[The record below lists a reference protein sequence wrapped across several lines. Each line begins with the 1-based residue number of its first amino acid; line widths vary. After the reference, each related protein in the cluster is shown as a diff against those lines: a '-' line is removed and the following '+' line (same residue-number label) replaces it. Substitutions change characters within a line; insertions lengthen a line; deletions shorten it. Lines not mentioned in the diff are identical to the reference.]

1 MVPDAV
7 NASSLQRVL
16 VVKLRHHG
24 DVLLASPV
32 PQVLRNRAPHCEV
45 DALVYADTRDMLAGH
60 PAIARLETIDRAW
73 KRQGL
78 ASQARH
84 ESALLQRLRERNYQ
98 LVVHLT
104 DHWRGAWLTQ
114 LLRPRWSVAPERDSR
129 LWRAC
134 FSHIYKLPR
143 GTPRHTVELNLDALR
158 RIGIQPEEHEK
169 RLVMEPGD
177 AARGRIDALL
187 AAAGVAP
194 KGFVHAHPTSRWLF
208 KSWTEAGNAELLRR
222 LVADGHRVVIT
233 SAPDAREKAI
243 VARIL
248 AQAGGGIVDLSGQ
261 LSLREMGALAARARL
276 FFGADSAPMHIA
288 AAVGTPVVA
297 LFGPSNEKAWGP
309 WGVPHR
315 VVTSRHP
322 CRPCENDGCGGGKV
336 SECLT
341 TLSVEGVHSAIND
354 LLAAPAATPAPYF
367 RVVAA

>member
-1 MVPDAV
+1 MVPDAIAP
-7 NASSLQRVL
+7 ASLHRAL

-32 PQVLRNRAPHCEV
+32 FQVLRNRAPQCEV

-60 PAIARLETIDRAW
+60 PAISRLETIDRAW

-84 ESALLQRLRERNYQ
+84 ESALLTRLRERDYQ

-104 DHWRGAWLTQ
+104 DHWRGAWLAQ
-114 LLRPRWSVAPERDSR
+114 LLRPRWSVAPQRESR

-134 FSHIYKLPR
+134 FTHLYKLPR

-158 RIGIQPEEHEK
+158 RVGLYPEEHEK
-169 RLVMEPGD
+169 ALVMDPGEE
-177 AARGRIDALL
+177 ARLRVDGLL
-187 AAAGVAP
+187 AGAGVAA
-194 KGFVHAHPTSRWLF
+194 GSFVHVHPTSRWLF
-208 KSWTEAGNAELLRR
+208 KSWTEAKNAQLLRR
-222 LVADGHRVVIT
+222 LVADGHRVVVT
-233 SAPDAREKAI
+233 AAPDAREKAI

-248 AQAGGGIVDLSGQ
+248 AQAGPGITDLSGQ
-261 LSLREMGALAARARL
+261 LTLREMGALAARARL

-288 AAVGTPVVA
+288 AAMGTPVVA
-297 LFGPSNEKAWGP
+297 LFGPSNERAWGP

-315 VVTSRHP
+315 VVTSGHP

-341 TLSVEGVHSAIND
+341 TLSVERVHAAIND
-354 LLAAPAATPAPYF
+354 LLAAPGPTPSPYF